1 MFRRIEVQTGVPER
15 WRYLPALLAVWA
27 ALVLLFSGASWQW
40 GLPLLVPLF
49 AAYRFST
56 RRLRRQHRAG
66 RATLGVDGI
75 LRLDLDGREQL
86 AAWTG
91 HAWVCRWFCVVDW
104 TSDDEP
110 RRGQA
115 LVCAAGN
122 HPDDFRRLRVLLR
135 LGDMERAA

>member
-1 MFRRIEVQTGVPER
+1 MFQRIEIKTGVSER
-15 WRYLPALLAVWA
+15 WRSLPALLAVWA
-27 ALVLLFSGASWQW
+27 ALALLFSGASWQW
-40 GLPLLVPLF
+40 TLPLLVPLF
-49 AAYRFST
+49 LVYRWSV
-56 RRLRRQHRAG
+56 RLLERQHGAS

-115 LVCAAGN
+115 LVCAANN
-122 HPDDFRRLRVLLR
+122 HPDAFRRLRVLLR
-135 LGDMERAA
+135 LGVAEPAA